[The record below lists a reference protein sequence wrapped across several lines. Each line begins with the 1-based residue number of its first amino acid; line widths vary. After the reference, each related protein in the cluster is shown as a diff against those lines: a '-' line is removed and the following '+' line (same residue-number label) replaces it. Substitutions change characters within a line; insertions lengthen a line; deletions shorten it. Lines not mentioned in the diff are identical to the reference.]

1 MRYELNDY
9 EWSIISSNKP
19 CAIPRVDDR
28 RILNGHLLALAFS
41 PTMARSARKLAF
53 PLRLATIASFVAAGW
68 RLGPDHGSVG
78 CFS

>member
-1 MRYELNDY
+1 MNLTTMNGASLVRT
-9 EWSIISSNKP
+9 SHAP
-19 CAIPRVDDR
+19 FPGVDDR